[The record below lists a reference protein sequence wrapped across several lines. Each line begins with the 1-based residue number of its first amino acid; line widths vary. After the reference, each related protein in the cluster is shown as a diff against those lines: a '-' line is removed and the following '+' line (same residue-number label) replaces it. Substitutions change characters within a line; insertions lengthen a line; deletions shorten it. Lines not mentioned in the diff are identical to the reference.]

1 MVRCADN
8 EPEVEEPPVVPGT
21 GPTTMGRMTEA
32 GMGGIPVAEDEFV
45 DGEALFEETVAA
57 AAAVER
63 VCGTAGGGEEAAVD
77 NDSDVDADAAFAAG
91 GACGAEDRLGGTLMG
106 SVLTTGSVFTIGG
119 I

>member
-45 DGEALFEETVAA
+45 DDEALFAEPVAA
-57 AAAVER
+57 VAGAAVER
-63 VCGTAGGGEEAAVD
+63 VCGTAGGGEEGVVD
-77 NDSDVDADAAFAAG
+77 NDSDVDADAAG